1 MHKRMWVKFMDKERR
16 LKEAEE
22 CIGKVFKNK
31 SRSFDLVDLYII
43 VTDAKIRDYS
53 MVSSSISSRDKIFQ
67 DSVTISY
74 VELTSKDDASVQEC
88 PLSYL
93 KYSFKEV

>member
-1 MHKRMWVKFMDKERR
+1 MDKENR
-16 LKEAEE
+16 LKEAEAY
-22 CIGKVFKNK
+22 IGKVLKNK
-31 SRSFDLVDLYII
+31 SRSFDLLDLYII
-43 VTDAKIRDYS
+43 VTDAKIRDFS
-53 MVSSSISSRDKIFQ
+53 MVSSSISSRDRIFQ

-74 VELTSKDDASVQEC
+74 VELTSEDEITTVQEC